1 MRTTIRWS
9 FFLSAELRLFA
20 LSETGGYMS
29 DLITLKENREFRR
42 AYSRGKSY
50 VSPDLVTYIIKNNNN
65 NLRIGITTGKKIGK
79 AVERNRAKR
88 IIRAA
93 YCDIC
98 SCLQPG
104 YDIVFVARTKTLFRK
119 STDILKSMQKH
130 FKDAGILREG

>member
-1 MRTTIRWS
+1 
-9 FFLSAELRLFA
+9 
-20 LSETGGYMS
+20 MS
-29 DLITLKENREFRR
+29 DIITLKENREFRR

-65 NLRIGITTGKKIGK
+65 NLRIGITTGKKLGK

-93 YCDIC
+93 YRDI
-98 SCLQPG
+98 SSRLRTG

-119 STDILKSMQKH
+119 STDILLSMKKH
-130 FKDAGILREG
+130 FKDAGILREEKI